1 MKLVFSTA
9 LFIRRSKFLFLCF
22 ERSLQGKNDFRFL
35 VLFWFYCCKTKCS
48 SPVFILN
55 TAIIA
60 AYCLTRCK
68 NSASFRCWKIR
79 RQCDLWFISITLRF
93 LLFIITFRARSHFF
107 FLPHSISISPSPNS
121 ISTVQH
127 GIHPPRSHY
136 ELLNSPLVMRSL
148 NIGPVHQ
155 WEWGHFKRKKK
166 NLIANKYRTSARSR
180 LSANYYS

>member
-22 ERSLQGKNDFRFL
+22 ERSLEGKNDFWFL

-60 AYCLTRCK
+60 AYCLTRCR
-68 NSASFRCWKIR
+68 NSAFFRCWKIR

-107 FLPHSISISPSPNS
+107 F
-121 ISTVQH
+121 
-127 GIHPPRSHY
+127 
-136 ELLNSPLVMRSL
+136 SPLNFHLTLPEQHHYCSARHTPSAQPLWTFKLPFSNEVFKYRTSAPVRMRTF
-148 NIGPVHQ
+148 Q
-155 WEWGHFKRKKK
+155 KKK
-166 NLIANKYRTSARSR
+166 KSVIANKYRTSARSR